1 MDSQENVADQ
11 YDVSAKLISHLVVLS
26 LDICMGVFQIDPMN
40 SSVVAK
46 TCFGWGFFARSKI
59 PNCNYESTFV
69 PNLKKHPEGV
79 PEMIYSRE

>member
-26 LDICMGVFQIDPMN
+26 LDICMGAFQNDPMN

-46 TCFGWGFFARSKI
+46 TCFGCCCFLPGQKDQIVIMSQHLCQI
-59 PNCNYESTFV
+59 
-69 PNLKKHPEGV
+69 
-79 PEMIYSRE
+79 